1 MVELAKEY
9 MIPDAQVLDPFCGVG
24 TMLIE
29 RQKIVKANT
38 SYGLDIN
45 AEAISGAKEN
55 TQAAEQIVH
64 YVNRDFFTFE
74 HDYLFD
80 EIFTDMPFALND
92 KVTFE
97 IDNIYKRF
105 FKAAARRLTDSGRII
120 MYSRNP
126 QMALK
131 YSKSSGYRILKR
143 IAISE
148 KNNSELIVFEHEG

>member
-1 MVELAKEY
+1 MLFRS
-9 MIPDAQVLDPFCGVG
+9 AQVLDPFCGVG

-97 IDNIYKRF
+97 IDNIYKRL

>member
-1 MVELAKEY
+1 
-9 MIPDAQVLDPFCGVG
+9 
-24 TMLIE
+24 
-29 RQKIVKANT
+29 
-38 SYGLDIN
+38 
-45 AEAISGAKEN
+45 
-55 TQAAEQIVH
+55 
-64 YVNRDFFTFE
+64 
-74 HDYLFD
+74 
-80 EIFTDMPFALND
+80 MPFALND

>member
-45 AEAISGAKEN
+45 AEAITGAKEN

-92 KVTFE
+92 KVTLE

-105 FKAAARRLTDSGRII
+105 FKAASRRLTDSGRII